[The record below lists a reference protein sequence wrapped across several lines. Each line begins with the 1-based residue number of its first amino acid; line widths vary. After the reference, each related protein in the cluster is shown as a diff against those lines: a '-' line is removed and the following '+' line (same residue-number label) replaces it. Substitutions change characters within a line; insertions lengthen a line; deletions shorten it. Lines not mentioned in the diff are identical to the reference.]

1 MHGVHLLVNY
11 LIKKILI
18 LVAISCFTGLQSANA
33 AEISFEVTR
42 FIVEG
47 ENPLGDDADELLQ
60 AFLGEQSGL
69 DGLSQAADSLTDELK
84 SRGYSF
90 HRVVLPPQ
98 DLNKGE
104 IRLQIVRFDL
114 GVIDISGNEHFSN
127 DNILASL
134 PELKS
139 GQSPNIQRLSR
150 SLKIANAHV
159 AKFARVSFRQGLEP
173 DTIDARVNTADQ
185 NPQSIYIAL
194 DNTGNDET
202 EDVRMTVGYQHGNL
216 FNSDHTI
223 TASLTTA
230 PEDTEKAT
238 QFGVS
243 YRIPLYEHGAALEF
257 LASKSDI
264 DSGEVANNF
273 EVSGEGTVFSALYIR
288 PILTNGTFNHE
299 WSLGLQDKL
308 FENDLSFSGVP
319 IGSDVRSRPLA
330 LGYHANNKFDSSEIN
345 FYATVA
351 ANISGGSDNEDED
364 YDLTRLGAEA
374 DWSVFRFGGDYSYY
388 FSNSWRF
395 TGRLD
400 AQVSSEPLI
409 PGEQFGVGGMGSLR
423 GFEER
428 SVLGDSGTNIRL
440 EAWAPPVYTVQ
451 FIGFLDFANIEL
463 EDAQIGEDDDVSP
476 ASVGLGLRWS
486 WQQQLSLAL
495 DFGSITEG
503 VGEQEDGDS
512 KTHFSLIYRF

>member
-1 MHGVHLLVNY
+1 VVN
-11 LIKKILI
+11 LIKNLLI
-18 LVAISCFTGLQSANA
+18 LAAISCFIGLPSAKA
-33 AEISFEVTR
+33 AEISFNVSR
-42 FIVEG
+42 FVVEG
-47 ENPLGDDADELLQ
+47 DNPLGDDANELLQ
-60 AFLGEQSGL
+60 PYLGQQSGL
-69 DGLSQAADSLTDELK
+69 DGLSQAADSLTSELK
-84 SRGYSF
+84 DRGYSF
-90 HRVVLPPQ
+90 HRVILPPQ
-98 DLNKGE
+98 DLNEGE
-104 IRLQIVRFDL
+104 VRLQIVKFDL
-114 GVIDISGNEHFSN
+114 GEIDISGNEHFSN

-134 PELKS
+134 PELRS

-150 SLKIANAHV
+150 SLNIANAHV
-159 AKFARVSFRQGLEP
+159 AKFTRVSFRQGLEP
-173 DTIDARVNTADQ
+173 DTIDARVKVADQ
-185 NPQSIYIAL
+185 DPQSIFVAL

-202 EDVRMTVGYQHGNL
+202 EDLRMTLGYQHGNL

-238 QFGVS
+238 QFGIS
-243 YRIPLYEHGAALEF
+243 YRIPLYDHGAALEF

-273 EVSGEGTVFSALYIR
+273 EVSGEGTVFSALYTR

-299 WSLGLQDKL
+299 WSVGLQDKL
-308 FENDLSFSGVP
+308 FENDLSFAGVP

-330 LGYHANNKFDSSEIN
+330 LGYRANNKFDASEIN

-388 FSNSWRF
+388 FNNYWRF

-409 PGEQFGVGGMGSLR
+409 PGEQFGVGGMSSLR

-440 EAWAPPVYTVQ
+440 EAWAPPIYTVQ

-463 EDAQIGEDDDVSP
+463 EDAQLGEDDDVSP

-486 WQQQLSLAL
+486 WRQQLSLAL

-503 VGEQEDGDS
+503 VGEQEDGDT

>member
-1 MHGVHLLVNY
+1 MIDF
-11 LIKKILI
+11 IKNILI
-18 LVAISCFTGLQSANA
+18 AVIISCFIGLIQAKA
-33 AEISFEVTR
+33 AEINFEVTS
-42 FIVEG
+42 FVIEG
-47 ENPLGDDADELLQ
+47 ENPLADDAYGILQ
-60 AFLGEQSGL
+60 PYLGQQTGL
-69 DGLSQAADSLTDELK
+69 EGLSQAAESLTNALK
-84 SRGYSF
+84 ARGYSF
-90 HRVVLPPQ
+90 HRVILPPQ
-98 DLNKGE
+98 DLNEGGV
-104 IRLQIVRFDL
+104 RLQIVKFDL

-150 SLKIANAHV
+150 SLKIANKHV
-159 AKFARVSFRQGLEP
+159 AKFGQVSFRQGLEP
-173 DTIDARVNTADQ
+173 DTIDARVRMTDQ
-185 NPQSIYIAL
+185 DPQAIYVAL

-202 EDVRMTVGYQHGNL
+202 EDVRMTVGYQHSNL
-216 FNSDHTI
+216 FNNDHTV

-273 EVSGEGTVFSALYIR
+273 EVSGEGTVFSALYTR

-299 WSLGLQDKL
+299 WSIGLQDKL
-308 FENDLSFSGVP
+308 FENDLSFSGIP

-330 LGYHANNKFDSSEIN
+330 LGYRANDKFDASEIN

-388 FSNSWRF
+388 FSNDWRF
-395 TGRLD
+395 IGRLD

-409 PGEQFGVGGMGSLR
+409 PGEQFGVGGMSSLR

-440 EAWAPPVYTVQ
+440 EAWAPLVYTVQ

-486 WQQQLSLAL
+486 WRQQLSLAL

-503 VGEQEDGDS
+503 VGDQEDGDS